1 VLVNNAPGFVGNRL
15 MAAYVLEAMVL
26 LTEGFGVQEVDFA
39 IKQFGF
45 PIGPFQ
51 MMDLAGFIKKH

>member
-1 VLVNNAPGFVGNRL
+1 